1 MERVNGEIF
10 VVTGG
15 GQGHLHPCIELCTRL
30 TARNFTTTLV
40 VPDRGIETPFE
51 PPWSVPATLPQ
62 SFIQNPLTSF
72 LYITP
77 SSPFPVVFDQF
88 RQEAIIQLIFRLTEH
103 ITSDSTPPII
113 CAIVDIQ
120 MGWTKDI
127 FATFNIPI
135 VSFVTFGACAASMMS
150 CVIKLKAA
158 AEKLEPGNQ
167 RKAIEGLPVEVSI
180 TPEDYRRFDREIF
193 AGLAPPEDLEFDR
206 SAFFEPPEP
215 GNLPPWFIAINGTI
229 GIMYNTWEQ
238 LEKPF
243 LDYITAELRFYMPDW
258 NVPIW
263 DVGPL
268 LPETY
273 WQFANDNS
281 LIRGRQPQRLSN
293 RSEEEVLAWL
303 DSKAQDEVLYIAFG
317 SDVGPEMI
325 EYSHIA
331 KALEQ
336 SYISFIWVIPPLA
349 GIPKAS
355 RKPGGFYPEDPA
367 LKVGTRGLVIY
378 GWAPQLLIL
387 SHVSTGGFLSHCGW
401 NSTVEAIGRGVPFLT
416 WPIRGDQF
424 FNSKL
429 VVDCLGIGYRVAE
442 DMEEGVLEEDIKM
455 GIEKL
460 MGDRQMRE
468 RAREWR
474 GKLRNGFPVSSDW
487 SLNSFMRF
495 VMERRMG
502 LEG

>member
-1 MERVNGEIF
+1 MEFVKGEIF

-30 TARNFTTTLV
+30 TARNFNTTLV
-40 VPDRGIETPFE
+40 IPDRGIETPFE

-77 SSPFPVVFDQF
+77 SSPSPYAIDQF
-88 RQEAIIQLIFRLTEH
+88 RLEAISQLVFRITEH
-103 ITSDSTPPII
+103 ITSDSTPLII

-120 MGWTKDI
+120 MEWTKEI
-127 FATFNIPI
+127 FAKCNIPI
-135 VSFVTFGACAASMMS
+135 VTFVSFGACAASMMAH
-150 CVIKLKAA
+150 VMKLKAA
-158 AEKLEPGNQ
+158 AERFEPEEQ
-167 RKAIEGLPVEVSI
+167 KKTIEGLQVEVSI
-180 TPEDYRRFDREIF
+180 TPEDYRRFDREVF
-193 AGLAPPEDLEFDR
+193 AGLTPPEDPDFDPN
-206 SAFFEPPEP
+206 FFSEPPEP
-215 GNLPPWFIAINGTI
+215 GNLPRWFMAINGTI
-229 GIMYNTWEQ
+229 GIMYNTWEE

-243 LDYITAELRFYMPDW
+243 FDYIAAELQIYMPEW

-273 WQFANDNS
+273 WESANDSS
-281 LIRGRQPQRLSN
+281 LIRGRQSQRLSN
-293 RSEEEVLAWL
+293 HSEEEVLGWL
-303 DSKAQDEVLYIAFG
+303 DSKGQDEVLYIAFG
-317 SDVGPEMI
+317 SDVGPDML

-331 KALEQ
+331 NALEH
-336 SYISFIWVIPPLA
+336 SCISFIWVIPPLA
-349 GIPKAS
+349 GMPKAS
-355 RKPGGFYPEDPA
+355 REPGGFYPEDLA
-367 LKVGTRGLVIY
+367 LKVGKRGLVIY

-401 NSTVEAIGRGVPFLT
+401 NSTAEAIGRGVPFLT

-424 FNSKL
+424 YNSKL
-429 VVDCLGIGYRVAE
+429 IVDYLKIGYRVVENME
-442 DMEEGVLEEDIKM
+442 DGVEEEDIKI

-460 MGDRQMRE
+460 MGDAKMRE

-474 GKLRNGFPVSSDW
+474 AKFQNGFPISSDW
-487 SLNSFMRF
+487 SLNSFTRF
-495 VMERRMG
+495 VMERSVR
-502 LEG
+502 